1 MYDCIAATSNGM
13 DFNQLKQ
20 LAEKLGGILVMDG
33 DKPKFVI
40 ISYDQYKKGEARDLV
55 VEPETYQELPE
66 KSDEDQKNYD
76 RLNQEIL
83 ALREEIKRKES
94 AEMIDNVEAEE
105 GVPADLVD
113 FE

>member
-1 MYDCIAATSNGM
+1 M

-20 LAEKLGGILVMDG
+20 LAERLGGVLVMDG

-40 ISYDQYKKGEARDLV
+40 VSYDQYKKGEAKNSV
-55 VEPETYQELPE
+55 TEPEVYQEPPE
-66 KSDEDQKNYD
+66 KSDEDQRNYD

-83 ALREEIKRKES
+83 ALREEIRRKES
-94 AEMIDNVEAEE
+94 AEMVDNVETEE
-105 GVPADLVD
+105 GVSANLVD

>member
-1 MYDCIAATSNGM
+1 M

-20 LAEKLGGILVMDG
+20 LAEKLGGVLVMDG
-33 DKPKFVI
+33 DRPRFVI
-40 ISYDQYKKGEARDLV
+40 VSYDQYKKIGTGNQSDPIA
-55 VEPETYQELPE
+55 EPATYQEPAE

-83 ALREEIKRKES
+83 TLREEIRRKES
-94 AEMIDNVEAEE
+94 AEMVDNVEAEE
-105 GVPADLVD
+105 GVSSNLVD